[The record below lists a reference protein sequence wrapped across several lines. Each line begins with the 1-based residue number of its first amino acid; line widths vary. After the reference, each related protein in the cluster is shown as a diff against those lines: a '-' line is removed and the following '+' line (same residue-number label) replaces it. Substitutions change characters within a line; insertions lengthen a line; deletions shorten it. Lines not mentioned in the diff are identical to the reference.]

1 MDDRCLPTWRTAVW
15 RHVRQPLQQIQPG
28 RFHTPKEL
36 RCGTL
41 AHRTTAATAPP
52 RPSLR
57 PAHSP
62 PPPAAGQLARSDC
75 VRCAVSRWAALARS
89 AFTRVAAD
97 PSYAVQYGPMSVQQD
112 EIKVFCVFL
121 HCAHQPAVGTMSVA
135 AAPPLPT
142 LPHLPSSRS
151 TQRRGDLT

>member
-28 RFHTPKEL
+28 RFH
-36 RCGTL
+36 
-41 AHRTTAATAPP
+41 ASAAAPSPIGQRPPPP
-52 RPSLR
+52 RLSLR

-62 PPPAAGQLARSDC
+62 PPPAAGQSARSDC
-75 VRCAVSRWAALARS
+75 VRCAISRWAALARS

-97 PSYAVQYGPMSVQQD
+97 ASYAVQHGPMSVQQD

-135 AAPPLPT
+135 AAPPLPP

-151 TQRRGDLT
+151 ETQRRGDLT